1 MDIIAHETGGK
12 SYKTYK
18 YICEGSEMLSFD
30 YDDHQEI
37 TWEKYGETLPPDK
50 AISMLRKADQCR
62 KGKPLFTY
70 FLDGSRHTYKV
81 DDIAYKNKVYP
92 VIAGQVGI
100 SCCRRVDK
108 EMQKYD
114 FDRRLAIALP
124 RVASQS
130 DWNKNVYFSNLCSKL
145 NENSKQIGRASCR
158 ERVSA
163 PV

>member
-81 DDIAYKNKVYP
+81 DDIAY
-92 VIAGQVGI
+92 
-100 SCCRRVDK
+100 
-108 EMQKYD
+108 
-114 FDRRLAIALP
+114 L
-124 RVASQS
+124 
-130 DWNKNVYFSNLCSKL
+130 
-145 NENSKQIGRASCR
+145 
-158 ERVSA
+158 
-163 PV
+163 